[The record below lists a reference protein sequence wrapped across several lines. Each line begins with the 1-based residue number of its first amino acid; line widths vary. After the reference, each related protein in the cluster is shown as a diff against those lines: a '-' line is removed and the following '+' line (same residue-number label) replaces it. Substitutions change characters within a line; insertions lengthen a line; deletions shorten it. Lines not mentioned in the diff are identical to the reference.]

1 MLLFIPTPP
10 DNDLLT
16 TLGRIAALVL
26 IIYVFLFA
34 VLFFVASLMLLYGN
48 AWLREKIGLLHQL
61 RLIVQN
67 VDTAMHSPSSETLP
81 ATLET
86 DNRLGQALQ
95 AIHMAQSVQVV
106 EKAKNTQKQ
115 VESIEKRVE
124 PVADR
129 IAEGVIEFRAR
140 TVMAQGM
147 LKAFFLPGLIK
158 LKPRGPL
165 LLPEA
170 PTADRSLAN
179 EVPVGGSSL
188 PDVSSNVVVTQLNA
202 HDEIV
207 RSTIM
212 RGPDQLQSEGTE
224 QSDNA
229 PGH

>member
-1 MLLFIPTPP
+1 MLLFILA
-10 DNDLLT
+10 DDLLT
-16 TLGRIAALVL
+16 DLGRIAALVL

-34 VLFFVASLMLLYGN
+34 VFFFVSSLLLLYGN
-48 AWLREKIGLLHQL
+48 AWLREKIGLLQQL
-61 RLIVQN
+61 RSIIEN
-67 VDTAMHSPSSETLP
+67 IDTAIHSPSSETLP

-106 EKAKNTQKQ
+106 EIAKNTQKQ
-115 VESIEKRVE
+115 VDSIEKKVE

-140 TVMAQGM
+140 TVMVQGM

-158 LKPRGPL
+158 LKPHSPL

-170 PTADRSLAN
+170 IETDSSVTT
-179 EVPVGGSSL
+179 EVPAVGSSL
-188 PDVSSNVVVTQLNA
+188 PDVSSNVVVTQLNSPGKGA
-202 HDEIV
+202 NPTV
-207 RSTIM
+207 M
-212 RGPDQLQSEGTE
+212 RGPEALESEGTE
-224 QSDNA
+224 RSNNA

>member
-34 VLFFVASLMLLYGN
+34 MLFFVVSLLLLYGN
-48 AWLREKIGLLHQL
+48 AWLRDKLGLLHQL
-61 RLIVQN
+61 RVIVES
-67 VDTAMHSPSSETLP
+67 VDTTIDSQGKEALP
-81 ATLET
+81 ATLESYK
-86 DNRLGQALQ
+86 RLDQALQ
-95 AIHMAQSVQVV
+95 AIQMVQSVHVV
-106 EKAKNTQKQ
+106 EIAKNTQKQ
-115 VESIEKRVE
+115 VDSIEKRVE

-129 IAEGVIEFRAR
+129 IADGVIEIRAR
-140 TVMAQGM
+140 TVMAQGI

-158 LKPRGPL
+158 LKPRDPV
-165 LLPEA
+165 LLPES
-170 PTADRSLAN
+170 PITDRPIIN
-179 EVPVGGSSL
+179 EVPVSGSRL
-188 PDVSSNVVVTQLNA
+188 PDVSSNVVVTQVSP

-207 RSTIM
+207 HPTI
-212 RGPDQLQSEGTE
+212 RDGSDQMQSEGTE